1 MPTYRSLVEE
11 TDAMLK
17 KQRQK
22 GVDYKFRDGPGR
34 PAPLDNNFAPAPAA
48 AEGAPAA
55 KAGEAAQPASL
66 DDYDPKEQAD
76 REREALIATVSA
88 MRSEASKLTVDVGDL
103 QRRYETAKIDL
114 AQLAYED
121 DVDHERAAGLRK
133 MSEVRRAGEQGA
145 RARACRL
152 ARTPLSRPSLAPPS
166 SFIRALR
173 ANAAQD
179 AHGGAR
185 AEPGGGGADAEHAGA
200 HAQAQPGRE
209 AGAPRDA
216 QGL

>member
-11 TDAMLK
+11 TEAMLK

-22 GVDYKFRDGPGR
+22 GIDYKFRDGPGR
-34 PAPLDNNFAPAPAA
+34 PAPLDNNFASAAP

-55 KAGEAAQPASL
+55 AKAGEAPQPASL

-76 REREALIATVSA
+76 KDREALSATVSA

-133 MSEVRRAGEQGA
+133 MSEVRCSGRLLLPGEA
-145 RARACRL
+145 RLRRARAQLRTRRAAPRRAAL
-152 ARTPLSRPSLAPPS
+152 QAPALTHRSRTVPPRRSSRRARSSSRSSSRRPSRR
-166 SFIRALR
+166 RAR
-173 ANAAQD
+173 C
-179 AHGGAR
+179 R
-185 AEPGGGGADAEHAGA
+185 TC
-200 HAQAQPGRE
+200 
-209 AGAPRDA
+209 
-216 QGL
+216 

>member
-22 GVDYKFRDGPGR
+22 GIDYKFRDGPGR
-34 PAPLDNNFAPAPAA
+34 PAPLDNNFAPAHA

-114 AQLAYED
+114 AQLAFED

-133 MSEVRRAGEQGA
+133 MAEVRRALTTPTTPTAAMHACMRAAHARGTRA
-145 RARACRL
+145 RARAPFTRPASHIRHASFHLLFCVRSSSR
-152 ARTPLSRPSLAPPS
+152 ARRSWRRAWRRRSRR
-166 SFIRALR
+166 RAR
-173 ANAAQD
+173 W
-179 AHGGAR
+179 R
-185 AEPGGGGADAEHAGA
+185 TC
-200 HAQAQPGRE
+200 
-209 AGAPRDA
+209 
-216 QGL
+216 

>member
-11 TDAMLK
+11 TEAMLK

-22 GVDYKFRDGPGR
+22 GIDYKFRDGPGR
-34 PAPLDNNFAPAPAA
+34 PAPLDNNFASAAP

-55 KAGEAAQPASL
+55 AKAGEAPQPASL

-76 REREALIATVSA
+76 KDREALVATVSA

-133 MSEVRRAGEQGA
+133 MAEVRRRPRPLACA
-145 RARACRL
+145 RALARRHVGCSLAHPLAPPHRPTRALARPPCSSRL
-152 ARTPLSRPSLAPPS
+152 ARSSSR
-166 SFIRALR
+166 RAWR
-173 ANAAQD
+173 T
-179 AHGGAR
+179 R
-185 AEPGGGGADAEHAGA
+185 S
-200 HAQAQPGRE
+200 R
-209 AGAPRDA
+209 RRSRWRTC
-216 QGL
+216 